1 MKKMSK
7 EEFLRLARSWSDSLK
22 YLERTLDLMTKVA
35 SLPLSTDPEFDRLLL
50 KIVEANRNLLRARI
64 DLARHCRNKLE
75 GK

>member
-1 MKKMSK
+1 MSK